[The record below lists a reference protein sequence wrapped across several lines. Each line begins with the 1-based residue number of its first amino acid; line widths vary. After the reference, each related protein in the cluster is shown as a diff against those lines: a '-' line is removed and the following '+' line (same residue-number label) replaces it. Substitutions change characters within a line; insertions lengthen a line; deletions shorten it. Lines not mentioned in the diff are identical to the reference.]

1 MKKKLILLLLLQITS
16 QIHAQES
23 ENLELNETVVETTRI
38 PEIVKNSSSSV
49 IVVSKET
56 IESLAM
62 SNPDMSVILGL
73 AVPSIGLS
81 SNTTSNRSQTM
92 RGRQMLI
99 MIDGI
104 PQSTPLRNTDRDI
117 RSISPFAIER
127 IEVIEGASSLYGSGA
142 IGGVVNFVTKK
153 NNTDRLF
160 NGETSIGITDAR
172 FKQGDHAFGYK
183 LNQQFYG
190 KVNKFDYLV
199 NGGIVT
205 TGRGVDGER
214 KFISPRYGLSD
225 VMAKSIMAK
234 VGYNFSTNTRIEAMY
249 NYFSSEQDTDLIAAE
264 GKYLQSPR
272 IGIVGEKDVRAVNE
286 GTRYN
291 HNAYVKFISKDIFKN
306 TNLDLSLYTQN
317 LYTIFDYRANNPRSP
332 RWEETGGQAAI
343 KAEKYGARLNFL
355 SALNLSKDIKMS
367 VLYGGDF
374 MLDETSQPLVDG
386 RLWVPKL
393 KAYNSAVFLQTV
405 TNFYHKF
412 SLKAGVRYDN
422 ILVKVPNYKTI
433 PTRANQ
439 EWVSI
444 EGGNLSYEKPTF
456 NTLLQYHVAKEFNPY
471 VSFSQGF
478 AIFDLGRV
486 LRTANADVVSKI
498 ETDPVATTNYE
509 VGFTSKIAKKINLKF
524 AYYWS
529 HSKLGSDLA
538 AGDDGF
544 WKVVR
549 NPQLIQGLEVQ
560 ADTKINKYVFVGGSY
575 SYLEGKLKSEGSS
588 TYDDY
593 MSGLSI
599 PAPKLTLF
607 TTITPVDNFT
617 VNLMYTHTQ
626 ERNRFHPVLNNSGNL
641 VYKEGEGKVSPID
654 LFNLSSNYKMNNMR
668 ISLGIENLF
677 NKTYYT
683 SSSMLMARNNEYA
696 RGNGRYYTLG
706 FTVNY

>member
-1 MKKKLILLLLLQITS
+1 MKKKIILLLLLQITS

-23 ENLELNETVVETTRI
+23 ESLELDEMIVETTRI

-49 IVVSKET
+49 IVVSKKT
-56 IESLAM
+56 IESLAIV
-62 SNPDMSVILGL
+62 NPDMSVILGL

-117 RSISPFAIER
+117 RSISPFTIER

-153 NNTDRLF
+153 NTTDRVF

-172 FKQGDHAFGYK
+172 LKQGDHAFGYK

-205 TGRGVDGER
+205 TGRGVDGEG

-225 VMAKSIMAK
+225 VMTKSIMTK
-234 VGYNFSTNTRIEAMY
+234 VGYNFSTKTRIEAMY
-249 NYFSSEQDTDLIAAE
+249 NYFSSEQDTDLIAVE
-264 GKYLQSPR
+264 GKYLESPR
-272 IGIVGEKDVRAVNE
+272 IGIVGEKDPRAVNE

-291 HNAYVKFISKDIFKN
+291 HNAYIKFISKDIFKN

-332 RWEETGGQAAI
+332 RWEETGGQATI

-355 SALNLSKDIKMS
+355 STLNLSKDIKMS

-374 MLDETSQPLVDG
+374 MLDQTSQPLVDG

-422 ILVKVPNYKTI
+422 ILVKVPDYKTI

-439 EWVSI
+439 EWLSI
-444 EGGNLSYEKPTF
+444 EGGDLSYDKPTF
-456 NTLLQYHVAKEFNPY
+456 NTLLQYHIAKEFNPY

-486 LRTANADVVSKI
+486 LRSANADVVSKI

-509 VGFTSKIAKKINLKF
+509 VGFTSKIAKKVNLKF

-560 ADTKINKYVFVGGSY
+560 VDTKINKHVFVGGSY
-575 SYLEGKLKSEGSS
+575 SYLEGKLKPEGSS

-607 TTITPVDNFT
+607 TTIIPVDNFT

-626 ERNRFHPVLNNSGNL
+626 ERNRFHPTLNNTGNL

-654 LFNLSSNYKMNNMR
+654 LFNLSSNYKMKNMR

-696 RGNGRYYTLG
+696 RGNGRYYTLA

>member
-205 TGRGVDGER
+205 TGRGVDGEG

-225 VMAKSIMAK
+225 VMTKSIMAK
-234 VGYNFSTNTRIEAMY
+234 IGYNFSTKTRIEAMY

-264 GKYLQSPR
+264 GKYLESPR
-272 IGIVGEKDVRAVNE
+272 IGIVGEKDPRAVNE

-291 HNAYVKFISKDIFKN
+291 HNSYIKFISKDIFKN

-343 KAEKYGARLNFL
+343 KADKYGARLNFL

-444 EGGNLSYEKPTF
+444 EGGNLSYDKPTF

-498 ETDPVATTNYE
+498 ETDPVATDNYE
-509 VGFTSKIAKKINLKF
+509 VGFTSRIAKKINLKF

-560 ADTKINKYVFVGGSY
+560 VDTKINKYIFVGGSY
-575 SYLEGKLKSEGSS
+575 SYLEGKLKTEGSS

-607 TTITPVDNFT
+607 TTIIPVDNFT

-626 ERNRFHPVLNNSGNL
+626 ERNRFHPALNNSGDL

-654 LFNLSSNYKMNNMR
+654 LFNLSSNYKMKNMR

>member
-1 MKKKLILLLLLQITS
+1 MKKNLILLLLLQITS
-16 QIHAQES
+16 ISYAQEQ
-23 ENLELNETVVETTRI
+23 EDLQLEETVIETTRI
-38 PEIVKNSSSSV
+38 PEVVKNSASSV
-49 IVVSKET
+49 IVVPRAT

-62 SNPDMSVILGL
+62 ANPDMSVILGL

-142 IGGVVNFVTKK
+142 IGGIVNFVTKK
-153 NNTDRLF
+153 SNTDKVF
-160 NGETSIGITDAR
+160 NGETSLGITDAR
-172 FKQGDHAFGYK
+172 FKQGDHAFGYR

-190 KVNKFDYLV
+190 KLNKFDYLV
-199 NGGIVT
+199 NAGVVT
-205 TGRGVDGER
+205 TGRGVDGEGQY
-214 KFISPRYGLSD
+214 ISPRYGLND
-225 VMAKSIMAK
+225 VMAKSVMAK
-234 VGYNFSTNTRIEAMY
+234 VGYNFSENTRIEAMY

-264 GKYLQSPR
+264 GRYLESPR
-272 IGIVGEKDVRAVNE
+272 IGVIGEKDARAVNE
-286 GTRYN
+286 GTKYN

-306 TNLDLSLYTQN
+306 TNLDLSLYTQS
-317 LYTIFDYRANNPRSP
+317 LYTIFDYRANNSRRP

-355 SALNLSKDIKMS
+355 STLNLTEDIKMS

-374 MLDETSQPLVDG
+374 LLDETSQPLVDG
-386 RLWVPKL
+386 RLWVPQL
-393 KAYNSAVFLQTV
+393 RAYNSAGFLQTV
-405 TNFYHKF
+405 TNFYNKF
-412 SLKAGVRYDN
+412 TLKAGVRYDK
-422 ILVKVPNYKTI
+422 ILVKVPDYRTI

-439 EWVSI
+439 EWLSVK
-444 EGGNLSYEKPTF
+444 GGDLNYSKPTF
-456 NTLLQYHVAKEFNPY
+456 NTSLQYNVAKEFNPY

-478 AIFDLGRV
+478 AVYDLGRV
-486 LRTANADVVSKI
+486 LRTANEDVVSKI
-498 ETDPVATTNYE
+498 ETDPVSTNNYE
-509 VGFTSKIAKKINLKF
+509 VGFTSKFAKKVNLKF

-560 ADTKINKYVFVGGSY
+560 VDSKINNYIFLGASY

-588 TYDDY
+588 SYDQY

-607 TTITPVDNFT
+607 TTLTPVENLA
-617 VNLMYTHTQ
+617 VNLMYTHTS
-626 ERNRFHPVLNNSGNL
+626 ERNRFQPELNNSGNL

-654 LFNLSSNYKMNNMR
+654 LFNLSANYKMKNVR
-668 ISLGIENLF
+668 VSLGIENLF

>member
-1 MKKKLILLLLLQITS
+1 MKKKIILLLLLQIAS
-16 QIHAQES
+16 QTYAQES
-23 ENLELNETVVETTRI
+23 EDLQLDEVVVETTRI

-49 IVVSKET
+49 IIVPKET

-92 RGRQMLI
+92 RGRPMLI

-104 PQSTPLRNTDRDI
+104 PQSTPLRTTDRDI
-117 RSISPFAIER
+117 RSISPFVIER

-142 IGGVVNFVTKK
+142 IGGIVNFVTKK
-153 NNTDRLF
+153 NKTDKVF
-160 NGETSIGITDAR
+160 NGETSLGITDAR

-190 KVNKFDYLV
+190 KVKKFDYLV
-199 NGGIVT
+199 NGSIVT
-205 TGRGVDGER
+205 TGRGIDGKGE
-214 KFISPRYGLSD
+214 FISPRYGLSD
-225 VMAKSIMAK
+225 VMTKNVMAK
-234 VGYNFSTNTRIEAMY
+234 LGYNFSEKTRIEAMY
-249 NYFSSEQDTDLIAAE
+249 NYFSSEQDTDLIAAG
-264 GKYLQSPR
+264 GKYLESPR
-272 IGIVGEKDVRAVNE
+272 IGVIGKQDPEAVNE

-291 HNAYVKFISKDIFKN
+291 HNAYIKFISKDIFKN

-317 LYTIFDYRANNPRSP
+317 LYTIFDYRANDPKTP
-332 RWEETGGQAAI
+332 RWEETGGQSAV
-343 KAEKYGARLNFL
+343 KAKKYGARLNFL
-355 SALNLSKDIKMS
+355 SSINLSNDIKMS

-386 RLWVPKL
+386 RLWVPEL
-393 KAYNSAVFLQTV
+393 KAYNSAAFLQTV
-405 TNFYHKF
+405 TNFSNKF

-422 ILVKVPNYKTI
+422 ILVKVPDYKTI
-433 PTRANQ
+433 PTKANQ
-439 EWVSI
+439 EWLSI
-444 EGGNLSYEKPTF
+444 KGGNLRYDKPTF
-456 NTLLQYHVAKEFNPY
+456 NTSLQYYIVKEFNPY
-471 VSFSQGF
+471 VSFSQAF

-486 LRTANADVVSKI
+486 LRSANADVVSKI

-509 VGFTSKIAKKINLKF
+509 VGFVSKIANKVNLKF

-538 AGDDGF
+538 IGDDGF

-549 NPQLIQGLEVQ
+549 NPQLIQGLEIQ
-560 ADTKINKYVFVGGSY
+560 ADTKINKNIFVGGSY
-575 SYLEGKLKSEGSS
+575 SYLEGKLKPDGSS
-588 TYDDY
+588 KYDDY

-599 PAPKLTLF
+599 PAPKLSLF
-607 TTITPVDNFT
+607 TTVMPVNNFT
-617 VNLMYTHTQ
+617 VNLLYTHTQ
-626 ERNRFHPVLNNSGNL
+626 KRDRFQPTLNKSGNY
-641 VYKEGEGKVSPID
+641 VYNGGEGKVSPID
-654 LFNLSSNYKMNNMR
+654 LFNLSSNYKMKNMT

-677 NKTYYT
+677 NKAYYT
-683 SSSMLMARNNEYA
+683 SSSMLMARDDEYA
-696 RGNGRYYTLG
+696 RGNGRYFTLG

>member
-1 MKKKLILLLLLQITS
+1 MKKNLILLLLLQITYQVS
-16 QIHAQES
+16 AQEH
-23 ENLELNETVVETTRI
+23 NDLELDETVIETTRI

-49 IVVSKET
+49 IVVTKET

-127 IEVIEGASSLYGSGA
+127 IEVIEGASSLYGAGA

-153 NNTDRLF
+153 NNTDKIF
-160 NGETSIGITDAR
+160 NGETSFAITDAR

-199 NGGIVT
+199 NAGIVT
-205 TGRGVDGER
+205 TGRGVDGEG

-225 VMAKSIMAK
+225 VMTKSVLAKL
-234 VGYNFSTNTRIEAMY
+234 GYNFSDNTRIEAMY
-249 NYFSSEQDTDLIAAE
+249 NYFSSEQDTDLLAAE
-264 GKYLQSPR
+264 GKYLESPR
-272 IGIVGEKDVRAVNE
+272 IGVIGKKDERAVNE

-291 HNAYVKFISKDIFKN
+291 HNAYLKFTSKNIFKN

-317 LYTIFDYRANNPRSP
+317 LYTIFDYRANNPNRP

-343 KAEKYGARLNFL
+343 KAQKYGARLNFL
-355 SALNLSKDIKMS
+355 SSLNLNEDIKMS
-367 VLYGGDF
+367 VLYGGDL

-405 TNFYHKF
+405 TNFYNKF
-412 SLKAGVRYDN
+412 SLKTGVRYDN
-422 ILVKVPNYKTI
+422 ILVKVPDYKTI
-433 PTRANQ
+433 PTKANQ
-439 EWVSI
+439 EWPSI
-444 EGGNLSYEKPTF
+444 EGGNLNYDKPTF
-456 NTLLQYHVAKEFNPY
+456 NTSLQYHIMKEFNPY
-471 VSFSQGF
+471 ISFSQGF

-486 LRTANADVVSKI
+486 LRTAKADVVSKI
-498 ETDPVATTNYE
+498 ETDPVSTTNYE
-509 VGFTSKIAKKINLKF
+509 VGFTSKIAKKVNLKF

-560 ADTKINKYVFVGGSY
+560 ADTRINKYLFVGASY

-588 TYDDY
+588 TYDQY

-607 TTITPVDNFT
+607 TTLTPVDNFT
-617 VNLMYTHTQ
+617 VNVMYTHTS
-626 ERNRFHPVLNNSGNL
+626 ERNRFQPALNKSGNL
-641 VYKEGEGKVSPID
+641 VYTEGEGKVSPID
-654 LFNLSSNYKMNNMR
+654 LFNLSANYKMKNVRM
-668 ISLGIENLF
+668 SLGVENLF

-696 RGNGRYYTLG
+696 RGNGRYLTLG